1 MIYSLLK
8 IQGNDTIDITELLK
22 DGVQK
27 RSTAEEIS
35 EELSFSIAYTP
46 KITNINLLNEG
57 DKIIFRVDGV
67 SRFNGI
73 IVKKSISKTELTYSA
88 FDYGWYFNKNEEV
101 YQFNSTVSE
110 NVRKICSD
118 FGIAIGYL
126 VNIPTKFNKIVKGSL
141 SSIIKEMTELAEKDQ
156 GVKYYWY
163 VSNNKFYLEKF
174 NSNPVVLTSKYL
186 NGQSIADYIADYSS
200 ERSIDGMYNAVKVVE
215 SEENKVTQLAY
226 QQNNNS
232 INKFGKIQKLE
243 EVNKEEKSK
252 ALNIARNT
260 LKNLNKVQTT
270 FSITTLGNVNCRA
283 NKVLSFSEPL
293 YNFTGNYKIKQCTHN
308 FNNHG
313 YTMNLELEV
322 I

>member
-1 MIYSLLK
+1 MVYSLLK
-8 IQGNDTIDITELLK
+8 IQGNTTIDITELLK
-22 DGVQK
+22 EGVQK

-35 EELSFSIAYTP
+35 EELSFTLAYTP

-73 IVKKSISKTELTYSA
+73 VVKKSVTKTEISYSA

-110 NVRKICSD
+110 NVKKICND
-118 FGIAIGYL
+118 FGITIGYL
-126 VNIPTKFNKIVKGSL
+126 TNIPTKFNKIVKGTL
-141 SSIIKEMTELAEKDQ
+141 SSIIKEMVDLATKDQ

-174 NSNPVVLTSKYL
+174 NTNPVVLTSKYL
-186 NGQSIADYIADYSS
+186 NGNSITDFISDYSS
-200 ERSIDGMYNAVKVVE
+200 ESSIDGMYNAIKVVE

-226 QQNNNS
+226 QQDSNS
-232 INKFGKIQKLE
+232 INKYGKLQKIE
-243 EVNKEEKSK
+243 EVSKEEKSK

-260 LKNLNKVQTT
+260 LKELNKVQKT
-270 FSITTLGNVNCRA
+270 FSITVLGNVNCRA
-283 NKVLSFSEPL
+283 NKVLSFNEPL

-308 FNNHG
+308 FNG
-313 YTMNLELEV
+313 ASYTMNLELEV